1 MGNVFQLFAGWPLEP
16 DGTYVTA
23 SRLSQHKVNCLPH
36 RASIH
41 QALSHSGD
49 VVDKRLKPRQ
59 FKIRRIKTRNTNVFF
74 GKLLGQFSGET
85 AQTLFTGKKSRM
97 RNGVRKTR
105 HAAGSLYALLPPG
118 AKLTSASSRAS
129 HTQST

>member
-1 MGNVFQLFAGWPLEP
+1 MRNVFQLFAGWPLKP
-16 DGTYVTA
+16 DGTA

-41 QALSHSGD
+41 QALSHSGA

-59 FKIRRIKTRNTNVFF
+59 FKIRRIKTCNANVFF

-85 AQTLFTGKKSRM
+85 TQTLFTGKK
-97 RNGVRKTR
+97 
-105 HAAGSLYALLPPG
+105 AGCAMEFVKPG
-118 AKLTSASSRAS
+118 MPQAVCMLSSRQALN
-129 HTQST
+129 